1 MFKSKSHWQF
11 QEKKAFLE
19 KLINLSIKGRTMKFM
34 IYVAWTIA
42 ILTVIFFLKQP
53 QFSRYI
59 FQYVYLDFLRPLS
72 KNWQNVC
79 MWKILRLEMW
89 NNVAHIWD
97 IITAYEI
104 YKIIFLDV
112 TITLMNENW
121 QLNSKQYTMITV
133 YYDSK
138 QCTVIRQICV
148 CVCLWKCNCMFKLSE
163 NMADFQT

>member
-1 MFKSKSHWQF
+1 
-11 QEKKAFLE
+11 
-19 KLINLSIKGRTMKFM
+19 MKFI
-34 IYVAWTIA
+34 IYVAWTVA
-42 ILTVIFFLKQP
+42 ILTVFFFLKQP
-53 QFSRYI
+53 QFFRYI
-59 FQYVYLDFLRPLS
+59 FQYVYLDFLQPLS

-79 MWKILRLEMW
+79 MLKILGLEMW

-97 IITAYEI
+97 IITAYQI

-148 CVCLWKCNCMFKLSE
+148 CVYLWKCNCMFKLSE
-163 NMADFQT
+163 NRADFQT

>member
-1 MFKSKSHWQF
+1 
-11 QEKKAFLE
+11 
-19 KLINLSIKGRTMKFM
+19 MKFM

-79 MWKILRLEMW
+79 MWKILRLKMW

-121 QLNSKQYTMITV
+121 QLNSKKYTM
-133 YYDSK
+133 
-138 QCTVIRQICV
+138 IRQICV